1 VPKTSDQAPN
11 LEEYQHSSTTLVN
24 YAAVTSGN
32 QNQRPVKDFA
42 LIVAMAQF
50 FLSSRPSS

>member
-1 VPKTSDQAPN
+1 MPKTSDQAPN

-50 FLSSRPSS
+50 F